1 MKDWLKSLLTSCSKV
16 SSKRV
21 IAIFVVINL
30 IVLSYVATFTYYVC
44 PIAMFDTLALL
55 TGGMFGGTALTL
67 GLPLLDCFL
76 DTNGEALADGS
87 PLHVNFVSWG
97 EKES

>member
-1 MKDWLKSLLTSCSKV
+1 MKEWLKSLLTSCSKV

-30 IVLSYVATFTYYVC
+30 IILSYVATFTYYVC

-55 TGGMFGGTALTL
+55 TGGMFGGTVIEKFTKSK
-67 GLPLLDCFL
+67 
-76 DTNGEALADGS
+76 TNDKGTNDSTTDSSG
-87 PLHVNFVSWG
+87 NM
-97 EKES
+97 

>member
-1 MKDWLKSLLTSCSKV
+1 MKEWLKSLLTSCSKV

-55 TGGMFGGTALTL
+55 TGGLFGGTVIERFTKQKS
-67 GLPLLDCFL
+67 
-76 DTNGEALADGS
+76 NGTTTDRSAQDNSGDLQ
-87 PLHVNFVSWG
+87 
-97 EKES
+97 

>member
-1 MKDWLKSLLTSCSKV
+1 MKEWLKSLLSNCSKV

-21 IAIFVVINL
+21 IAIFVIINL

-55 TGGMFGGTALTL
+55 TGGLFGGTVIERFTKQK
-67 GLPLLDCFL
+67 
-76 DTNGEALADGS
+76 NGTTTDRSAENNGGDLQ
-87 PLHVNFVSWG
+87 
-97 EKES
+97 

>member
-1 MKDWLKSLLTSCSKV
+1 MKEWLKSLLTSCSKV

-21 IAIFVVINL
+21 IAIFVVINI

-55 TGGMFGGTALTL
+55 TGGLFGGTVIERFTKQKS
-67 GLPLLDCFL
+67 
-76 DTNGEALADGS
+76 NGTTTDRSAQDSSGDL
-87 PLHVNFVSWG
+87 
-97 EKES
+97 

>member
-1 MKDWLKSLLTSCSKV
+1 MKDWLKSLLSSCSKV

-21 IAIFVVINL
+21 IAIFVIINL

-55 TGGMFGGTALTL
+55 TGGLFTGTVLERFTKQK
-67 GLPLLDCFL
+67 
-76 DTNGEALADGS
+76 NGTTTDRSAQDSSGDL
-87 PLHVNFVSWG
+87 
-97 EKES
+97 

>member
-1 MKDWLKSLLTSCSKV
+1 MKEWLKSLLTSCSKV

-55 TGGMFGGTALTL
+55 TGGLFGGTVIERFTKQKS
-67 GLPLLDCFL
+67 
-76 DTNGEALADGS
+76 NGTTTDRSAQDSSGDL
-87 PLHVNFVSWG
+87 
-97 EKES
+97 

>member
-1 MKDWLKSLLTSCSKV
+1 MKEWFKSLLSNCSKV

-30 IVLSYVATFTYYVC
+30 IILSYVATFTYYVC

-55 TGGMFGGTALTL
+55 TGGLFGGTVIEKFTKKE
-67 GLPLLDCFL
+67 
-76 DTNGEALADGS
+76 TNGKSKDTTS
-87 PLHVNFVSWG
+87 TDS
-97 EKES
+97 